1 MTKLPKLL
9 PVVLTAVQLPILLV
23 VPVGQVVTAHRT
35 PERTK
40 AGPGARSRVASRD
53 KTNTFHCSS
62 FILSGLEKPGRSSRQ
77 ALADSVFKVCA
88 GICRDAAIPLF
99 FF

>member
-1 MTKLPKLL
+1 MTQLPKLL

-40 AGPGARSRVASRD
+40 AGPGLGHVLPVETRLTPLIV
-53 KTNTFHCSS
+53 
-62 FILSGLEKPGRSSRQ
+62 LL
-77 ALADSVFKVCA
+77 
-88 GICRDAAIPLF
+88 LF
-99 FF
+99 FQD